1 MHRAASR
8 LVASARASSPATRP
22 IPRFAHRSLT
32 GTATQQEATPAS
44 LLTTEH
50 AVAETEG
57 EAVTRIDSLLK
68 LTDRLSRQSKNA
80 ALPLNLRAQ
89 GLYEKDAPAQ
99 PIAVDE
105 GEELIPLPQTRRMG
119 DSFVQ
124 LDLPFSKDA
133 SLREQYVGGISKVRM
148 GRLMEDFDSLAG
160 AAAYRYVLPD
170 GVDIAT
176 AQKYGFYLVTAAVDR
191 MDLLRPLQN
200 ADGSIPDL
208 RLSGHVSYTT
218 SSSLEVFLRMATI
231 PSSPSE
237 ESSTILIGRFAMA
250 CRSAKGGKH
259 RVPELLVDGP
269 EEQAMWSMGR
279 DMREGKKKRSSA
291 SLNKT
296 PPTEEEAAMLHDL
309 FLQKPD
315 LYDRKASTP
324 SNIIFMS
331 DTRITSANL
340 MHPAERNVHNKIFG
354 GFLMRLAYE
363 TAYSTACLFSRSPV
377 TFVSLDELQF
387 AQPVEI
393 GSLLLLDS
401 KVTFS
406 PMQGEHHSFHVSVE
420 AATCDLYTGEKVV
433 TNVFH
438 YTFSSERP
446 LSRHVVPRTYR
457 QAMQWLDAQRRR
469 RIGIDVRQTY
479 TKAL

>member
-1 MHRAASR
+1 MLYSCSQLRAVLDPDPLVATAVQRAQAGRKRSRAACEARKYAGVDPSRGKKGKAAAATEKEPHHSCRRMKSLAKGVRCLQTLCAPVHSASQSRQFDSNQTHRSMHRAASR
-8 LVASARASSPATRP
+8 LAASARASSPAMRP
-22 IPRFAHRSLT
+22 IPRFSHRSLT

-99 PIAVDE
+99 PIPVAE
-105 GEELIPLPQTRRMG
+105 GEELAPLPQTRRMG

-133 SLREQYVGGISKVRM
+133 NLREQYVGGISKVRM

-231 PSSPSE
+231 PSSPTE

-309 FLQKPD
+309 FLQKPE
-315 LYDRKASTP
+315 LY
-324 SNIIFMS
+324 
-331 DTRITSANL
+331 
-340 MHPAERNVHNKIFG
+340 G
-354 GFLMRLAYE
+354 
-363 TAYSTACLFSRSPV
+363 RS
-377 TFVSLDELQF
+377 
-387 AQPVEI
+387 
-393 GSLLLLDS
+393 
-401 KVTFS
+401 
-406 PMQGEHHSFHVSVE
+406 
-420 AATCDLYTGEKVV
+420 
-433 TNVFH
+433 
-438 YTFSSERP
+438 
-446 LSRHVVPRTYR
+446 
-457 QAMQWLDAQRRR
+457 
-469 RIGIDVRQTY
+469 
-479 TKAL
+479 

>member
-1 MHRAASR
+1 VRIPHVARHFSCPRGSVILLHPPLVNATAASYKDRAQGRTSGGRASLREILPAFAGVAARKKAAVATEKEPHLPCRRIIPKPERAWQRRLLPATSAQLYIPLQLDSNQLHQAMHRAASR
-8 LVASARASSPATRP
+8 LAASARASLPTARP
-22 IPRFAHRSLT
+22 PLIPRLAHRSLA

-99 PIAVDE
+99 PVAVDE
-105 GEELIPLPQTRRMG
+105 GEELVPLPQTRRMG

-309 FLQKPD
+309 FLQKPE
-315 LYDRKASTP
+315 LY
-324 SNIIFMS
+324 
-331 DTRITSANL
+331 
-340 MHPAERNVHNKIFG
+340 G
-354 GFLMRLAYE
+354 
-363 TAYSTACLFSRSPV
+363 RS
-377 TFVSLDELQF
+377 
-387 AQPVEI
+387 
-393 GSLLLLDS
+393 
-401 KVTFS
+401 
-406 PMQGEHHSFHVSVE
+406 
-420 AATCDLYTGEKVV
+420 
-433 TNVFH
+433 
-438 YTFSSERP
+438 
-446 LSRHVVPRTYR
+446 
-457 QAMQWLDAQRRR
+457 
-469 RIGIDVRQTY
+469 
-479 TKAL
+479 

>member
-1 MHRAASR
+1 MHRACSR
-8 LVASARASSPATRP
+8 LAASARTSLASRP
-22 IPRFAHRSLT
+22 TACPRLAHRLLSS
-32 GTATQQEATPAS
+32 TARREEATPSS
-44 LLTTEH
+44 LLTH
-50 AVAETEG
+50 HVGPETEG
-57 EAVTRIDSLLK
+57 EAVNRIDALLK

-99 PIAVDE
+99 PVVTE
-105 GEELIPLPQTRRMG
+105 GEELVPLPQVRRMG

-124 LDLPFSKDA
+124 LDLPFSKD
-133 SLREQYVGGISKVRM
+133 SGLREQYVGGISKVRM

-160 AAAYRYVLPD
+160 AAAYRHVLPD
-170 GVDIAT
+170 GVDIA
-176 AQKYGFYLVTAAVDR
+176 AAHKYGFYLVTAAVDR
-191 MDLLRPLQN
+191 MDLLRPLHN
-200 ADGSIPDL
+200 ADGSIPDI
-208 RLSGHVSYTT
+208 RISGHVSYTT

-291 SLNKT
+291 SLTKT

-309 FLQKPD
+309 FLQKPE

-420 AATCDLYTGEKVV
+420 AATCDLYTGEKKI
-433 TNVFH
+433 TNTFH

-469 RIGIDVRQTY
+469 RIGIDVRQAY